1 MTEVVVR
8 DDDHGV
14 RWVTLNRPEVHN
26 AQNTALLEQLLQ
38 VLEESHRR
46 TDLRALV
53 LGGAGPSFSA
63 GHDLRE
69 SAVNAAYADALST
82 ADGRRRWEQ
91 RLFVQPVRLLEE
103 LPVPTICRVHGN
115 CLGAG
120 LMFAAAADLVVA
132 ADDAV
137 FGSPVIPAIAVNDTE
152 LPSFAWELGV
162 RRAKQALWLG
172 ERIGAEEA
180 HRIGFVNWVVPAD
193 DLDDTIQDVLRRLLA
208 VPAETLALSKATFS
222 FMQDRLGRR
231 DTAQYHFMNH
241 LFSHLT
247 EPAREAAQR
256 RADRMRSGRSPVTD
270 PGDVAASDEDG

>member
-8 DDDHGV
+8 DDEHGV
-14 RWVTLNRPEVHN
+14 RWVTLNRPKVHN
-26 AQNTALLEQLLQ
+26 AQNTAMLEQLLQ
-38 VLEESHRR
+38 TFEESHHR

-53 LGGAGPSFSA
+53 LAGAGPSFSA

-69 SAVNAAYADALST
+69 STVNTAYAEALNT

-103 LPVPTICRVHGN
+103 LPIPTICRVQGN

-132 ADDAV
+132 ANDAV

-172 ERIGAEEA
+172 ERIDAAEA
-180 HRIGFVNWVVPAD
+180 HRVGFVNWVVPAD
-193 DLDDTIQDVLRRLLA
+193 HLDEMIQDVLRRLLA

-247 EPAREAAQR
+247 EPARKTARQ
-256 RADRMRSGRSPVTD
+256 RADRIRSGQSPVTA
-270 PGDVAASDEDG
+270 PGDVAASDEEA